1 MFSRISERRILF
13 IGLLV
18 LIITCIPT
26 FLVISVRL
34 TGKLIP
40 TLLIGLVLFFLF
52 FRKNHHGKN
61 QKNF

>member
-1 MFSRISERRILF
+1 MFARIFNRRFLPIC
-13 IGLLV
+13 LLV

-40 TLLIGLVLFFLF
+40 TLLIGLALFFIF
-52 FRKNHHGKN
+52 FRKNRQGKSRR
-61 QKNF
+61 NF

>member
-1 MFSRISERRILF
+1 MFARIFNRRFLPIW
-13 IGLLV
+13 LLV

-52 FRKNHHGKN
+52 FRKNNHGKS
-61 QKNF
+61 QRNF